1 MTQFL
6 SEEWLAGLAL
16 ASSALPGKAG
26 VDGTIRFVVTSTP
39 LGRVEFR
46 TVVTDGRVV
55 DVVPGKPGEADA
67 TVTWKYPDAVAW
79 FSGELDPDVAFMTG
93 RCKVEGDYEAYV
105 YGLHPVFGGEPWAQL
120 LAGLAGTT
128 EFGH

>member
-6 SEEWLAGLAL
+6 SEDWLAELAG
-16 ASSALPGKAG
+16 ACSALPEQAG
-26 VDGTIRFVVTSTP
+26 VDGTVRFVVTSTP

-46 TVVTDGRVV
+46 TVVADGRVA

-67 TVTWKYPDAVAW
+67 TVTWKYPEAVAW
-79 FSGELDPDVAFMTG
+79 IRGELDPDVAFMTG

-105 YGLHPVFGGEPWAQL
+105 FGLRPMFGSETWAGL
-120 LAGLAGTT
+120 LTGLAGTP
-128 EFGH
+128 EFG

>member
-6 SEEWLAGLAL
+6 SEDWMAELVAAC
-16 ASSALPGKAG
+16 SALPEQPG
-26 VDGTIRFVVTSTP
+26 VDGTVRFVVTSTP

-46 TVVTDGRVV
+46 TVIAGGRVA

-67 TVTWKYPDAVAW
+67 TVTWKYPEAVAW
-79 FSGELDPDVAFMTG
+79 FTDELDPDVAFMTG

-105 YGLHPVFGGEPWAQL
+105 YGLRPVFGSESWAGS

-128 EFGH
+128 EFG

>member
-6 SEEWLAGLAL
+6 SEDWLAELAG
-16 ASSALPGKAG
+16 ACSALPEQPG
-26 VDGTIRFVVTSTP
+26 VDGTVRFVVTSTP

-46 TVVTDGRVV
+46 TVVADGRVA

-67 TVTWKYPDAVAW
+67 TVTWKYPEAVAW
-79 FSGELDPDVAFMTG
+79 IRGELDPDVAFMTG

-105 YGLHPVFGGEPWAQL
+105 FGLRPMFGSETWAEL
-120 LAGLAGTT
+120 LTGLAGTT
-128 EFGH
+128 EFG